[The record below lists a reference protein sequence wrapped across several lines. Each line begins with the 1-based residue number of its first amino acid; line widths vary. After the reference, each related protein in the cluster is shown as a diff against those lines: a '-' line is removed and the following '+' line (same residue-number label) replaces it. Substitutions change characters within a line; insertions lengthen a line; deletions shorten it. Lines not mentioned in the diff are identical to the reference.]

1 MYKNLFQTKISELKE
16 NGNYREFTEVNRVS
30 SKYPLAK
37 GENGQEIIV
46 FCSND
51 YLGMSQNESVIT
63 AMTNALNDLG
73 AGAGGGPKYRRQS
86 QILQDD

>member
-37 GENGQEIIV
+37 GRMV
-46 FCSND
+46 KKS
-51 YLGMSQNESVIT
+51 
-63 AMTNALNDLG
+63 
-73 AGAGGGPKYRRQS
+73 
-86 QILQDD
+86 